1 MEHWATSFASG
12 RSAPYFRK
20 CSKEKKPDWGKQR
33 MLDAKDALDMSRFFA
48 RRESPQFAFPAYLA
62 GDALAIAIA
71 SAACSKCR
79 FPSVPPPAPLQR
91 FLEARMESAIWKYTR
106 LGQMGMQF
114 VLDSCDCQRAIPG
127 FPMTRQTWRAAFDW
141 MLFTLAALGYE
152 AYGIPPDWMG
162 DRPES
167 DCADALDTSY
177 AEYRT
182 VFVAWK
188 EAENA

>member
-1 MEHWATSFASG
+1 
-12 RSAPYFRK
+12 
-20 CSKEKKPDWGKQR
+20 
-33 MLDAKDALDMSRFFA
+33 MLDAKDALDMSRIFA
-48 RRESPQFAFPAYLA
+48 RRESPQSALPAYLS

-71 SAACSKCR
+71 SAEGCPQCG

-114 VLDSCDCQRAIPG
+114 VLDSRDCQLAIPG
-127 FPMTRQTWRAAFDW
+127 FPMTRRDWRAIFEW
-141 MLFTLAALGYE
+141 MLSTLAALGYE